1 MRDIL
6 GELFENQPLDPMVSA
21 RQGARASLRKRFY
34 KHASAAATATAGEGG
49 FAILLDDKPVKTP
62 VRRALAAPTR
72 PLAELLANEWDAQ
85 ETVIEPARMP
95 LTRLANAVIDA
106 VADQAGPVTDEVTK
120 YLGSD
125 LLCYRADSPPGLVA
139 RQSQHWDPVIDWAR
153 EKLGA
158 RFVLVEGIVYAAQ
171 PDDAIAAARA
181 AIPQDHWRL
190 GAVASITTLTGSA
203 LLALALAHD
212 AIEPA
217 AAWAA
222 AHVDED
228 WQMEYWGSDDQ
239 ALERRAYRLA
249 DFEAAVSVLKLA
261 KI

>member
-34 KHASAAATATAGEGG
+34 KHASAAATAGEGG
-49 FAILLDDKPVKTP
+49 FAVLLDGKPVKTP

-72 PLAELLANEWDAQ
+72 PLADGIAQEWEAQ
-85 ETVIEPARMP
+85 ETVIEPALMP

-106 VADQAGPVTDEVTK
+106 VADQAGPVTDEVVK

-125 LLCYRADSPPGLVA
+125 LLCYRADTPPGLVT

-171 PDDAIAAARA
+171 PDDTIAAARA

-190 GAVASITTLTGSA
+190 GAVASLTTITGSG

-228 WQMEYWGSDDQ
+228 WQMEYWGNDDQ
-239 ALERRAYRLA
+239 ALERRAYRRA
-249 DFEAAVSVLKLA
+249 DFEAAVSVLRLA
-261 KI
+261 RI

>member
-6 GELFENQPLDPMVSA
+6 SDLFENQPLDPMVSA

-34 KHASAAATATAGEGG
+34 KHASVAQAAGEGG
-49 FAILLDDKPVKTP
+49 YAILLDDRPVKTP
-62 VRRALAAPTR
+62 VRRALAAPVR
-72 PLAELLANEWDAQ
+72 PLAERIAQ
-85 ETVIEPARMP
+85 EWHAQEIVIEPALMP

-106 VADQAGPVTDEVTK
+106 VADQAGPVTDEVAK

-125 LLCYRADSPPGLVA
+125 MLCYRADTPPGLVT
-139 RQSQHWDPVIDWAR
+139 RQAQHWDPVIAWAR
-153 EKLGA
+153 DSLGA
-158 RFVLVEGIVYAAQ
+158 RFVLVEGIVYVAQ
-171 PDDAIAAARA
+171 PDDTIAKTRA

-190 GAVASITTLTGSA
+190 GAVASLTTLTGSA

-212 AIEPA
+212 GIDAE

-222 AHVDED
+222 ANVDED
-228 WQMEYWGSDDQ
+228 WQMESWGSDDE
-239 ALERRAYRLA
+239 ALTRRGFRRA
-249 DFEAAVSVLKLA
+249 DFDAAVSVLKLA

>member
-6 GELFENQPLDPMVSA
+6 SDLFENQPLDPMVSA

-34 KHASAAATATAGEGG
+34 KHATVADAAGEGG
-49 FAILLDDKPVKTP
+49 FALLLDGKPVKTP
-62 VRRALAAPTR
+62 VRRALAAPSR
-72 PLAELLANEWDAQ
+72 ALAELMAQEWHAQ
-85 ETVIEPARMP
+85 ETVIEPALMP

-106 VADQAGPVTDEVTK
+106 VADQAGPVTDEVVK

-139 RQSQHWDPVIDWAR
+139 CQAQHWDPVIAWAR
-153 EKLGA
+153 DGLGA

-171 PDDAIAAARA
+171 PDDTIARGRA
-181 AIPQDHWRL
+181 AIPTDHWRL
-190 GAVASITTLTGSA
+190 GAVASLTTLTGSA

-212 AIEPA
+212 VIDAEE
-217 AAWAA
+217 AWTA

-228 WQMEYWGSDDQ
+228 WQISSWGSDDE
-239 ALERRAYRLA
+239 ALTRRAYRRA
-249 DFEAAVSVLKLA
+249 DFDAAVSVLKLA

>member
-1 MRDIL
+1 
-6 GELFENQPLDPMVSA
+6 MVSA

-34 KHASAAATATAGEGG
+34 KHAAAAETAGEGG
-49 FAILLDDKPVKTP
+49 YAILLDDKPVKTP

-72 PLAELLANEWDAQ
+72 PLADGIAQEWEAQ
-85 ETVIEPARMP
+85 ETVIEPALMP

-106 VADQAGPVTDEVTK
+106 VADHAGAVTDEVTK

-139 RQSQHWDPVIDWAR
+139 RQTQHWDPVIDWAR
-153 EKLGA
+153 DKLGA

-171 PDDAIAAARA
+171 PDDTMAAVRA

-190 GAVASITTLTGSA
+190 GAVASLTTITGSG

-212 AIEPA
+212 AIDPA

-222 AHVDED
+222 SHVDED

-239 ALERRAYRLA
+239 ALERRAFRRA
-249 DFEAAVSVLKLA
+249 DFDAAVSVLKLA
-261 KI
+261 RI

>member
-34 KHASAAATATAGEGG
+34 KHASAAATAGEGG
-49 FAILLDDKPVKTP
+49 FAVLLDDKPVKTP
-62 VRRALAAPTR
+62 VRRALAAPSR
-72 PLAELLANEWDAQ
+72 PLADGIAQEWEAQ
-85 ETVIEPARMP
+85 ETVIEPALMP

-106 VADQAGPVTDEVTK
+106 VADHAGAVTDEVAK

-139 RQSQHWDPVIDWAR
+139 LQAKHWDPVIDWAR
-153 EKLGA
+153 DKLGA
-158 RFVLVEGIVYAAQ
+158 RFVLVEGIVYVAQ
-171 PDDAIAAARA
+171 PDDTITAARA
-181 AIPQDHWRL
+181 AIPRDLWRL
-190 GAVASITTLTGSA
+190 GAVASLTTITGSG

-228 WQMEYWGSDDQ
+228 WQMEYWGRDDQ

-249 DFEAAVSVLKLA
+249 DFEAAVSVLKLTR
-261 KI
+261 I

>member
-34 KHASAAATATAGEGG
+34 KHASAAATADEGG
-49 FAILLDDKPVKTP
+49 FAVLLDDKPVKTP
-62 VRRALAAPTR
+62 VRRALAAPVR
-72 PLAELLANEWDAQ
+72 PLAELIAQEWEAQ

-106 VADQAGPVTDEVTK
+106 VADHTGAVTDEVAK

-125 LLCYRADSPPGLVA
+125 LLCYRADTPPGLVA
-139 RQSQHWDPVIDWAR
+139 RQAQHWDPVIAWAR
-153 EKLGA
+153 DSLGA

-171 PDDAIAAARA
+171 PDDTIAAARA

-190 GAVASITTLTGSA
+190 GAVASLTTITGSG

-228 WQMEYWGSDDQ
+228 WQMSSWGRDDQ

>member
-34 KHASAAATATAGEGG
+34 KQTSVADTAGEGG
-49 FAILLDDKPVKTP
+49 YAILLDDRPVKTP
-62 VRRALAAPTR
+62 VRRALAAPVR
-72 PLAELLANEWDAQ
+72 ALGDCIAKEWDAQ
-85 ETVIEPARMP
+85 LTVIEPALMP

-106 VADQAGPVTDEVTK
+106 VADQAGPVTDEVAK

-139 RQSQHWDPVIDWAR
+139 RQAQHWDPVIAWAR

-158 RFVLVEGIVYAAQ
+158 RFVLVEGIVFAAQ
-171 PDDAIAAARA
+171 PDDTIARARA
-181 AIPQDHWRL
+181 AIPKDHWRL

-212 AIEPA
+212 AIEPE
-217 AAWAA
+217 AAWIA

-228 WQMEYWGSDDQ
+228 WQISSWGSDDE
-239 ALERRAYRLA
+239 ALTRRAYRRA
-249 DFEAAVSVLKLA
+249 DFDAAVSVLKLV
-261 KI
+261 KN

>member
-34 KHASAAATATAGEGG
+34 KHASAAATAGEGG
-49 FAILLDDKPVKTP
+49 YAVLLDDKPVKTP
-62 VRRALAAPTR
+62 VRRALAAPT
-72 PLAELLANEWDAQ
+72 ALLAAGIAQEWEAQ
-85 ETVIEPARMP
+85 ETVIEPALMP

-106 VADQAGPVTDEVTK
+106 VADHAGAVTDEVAK

-125 LLCYRADSPPGLVA
+125 LLCYRADTPPGLVA
-139 RQSQHWDPVIDWAR
+139 RQAQHWDPVIDWAR

-171 PDDAIAAARA
+171 PDDTIAAART
-181 AIPQDHWRL
+181 AIPRDLWRL
-190 GAVASITTLTGSA
+190 GAVASLTTITGSG

-228 WQMEYWGSDDQ
+228 WQMEYWGRDDQ

-249 DFEAAVSVLKLA
+249 DFEAAVSVLKLTR
-261 KI
+261 I

>member
-21 RQGARASLRKRFY
+21 RQGAKASLRKRFY
-34 KHASAAATATAGEGG
+34 KHASVADVAGEGG

-62 VRRALAAPTR
+62 VRRALAAPVR
-72 PLAELLANEWDAQ
+72 ALAELIAQ
-85 ETVIEPARMP
+85 EWHAQDTVIEPARMP

-106 VADQAGPVTDEVTK
+106 VADQAGPVTDEVAK

-125 LLCYRADSPPGLVA
+125 LLCYRADSPPGLVM
-139 RQSQHWDPVIDWAR
+139 RQAQHWDPVIDWAR
-153 EKLGA
+153 DKLGE
-158 RFVLVEGIVYAAQ
+158 RFLLVEGIVFAAQ
-171 PDDAIAAARA
+171 QDDTIAKARA
-181 AIPQDHWRL
+181 AIPKDHWRL

-203 LLALALAHD
+203 LIALALAHD
-212 AIEPA
+212 AISAE

-228 WQMEYWGSDDQ
+228 WQMSSWGSDDE
-239 ALERRAYRLA
+239 ALARRAFRLA
-249 DFEAAVSVLKLA
+249 DFEAAVSALKLLR
-261 KI
+261 